1 MPAMLTEDQLHNDFF
16 IGEYEILPARR
27 LIRRGSD
34 EVSPEPKVFDV
45 LLALA
50 RRNGDVVSR
59 DELVEEVWD
68 GRATA
73 DGPINRAVSQLRGH
87 FDDRAT
93 PYHYVAA
100 KQRVGYFL
108 KQPVRFRAASAW
120 RQRKFLLAAAAA
132 LVLAIA
138 VTFVGRDWTPSAS
151 SGAIGVR
158 PFVVATDVAGD
169 EHIALGLKEELVRAL
184 NNVADVTVKNL
195 HVRYDDES
203 VRQISERLDV
213 DIVLSG
219 SMLRRGDSIEI
230 GWAAEL
236 GDDGSTLKSGSVRGS
251 ASKLS
256 DLQQSLVMSVR
267 KGLFPDAQQKL
278 ITEAQSSGAGTDS
291 YYLGLFALE
300 HRGAPANLDKAI
312 EHFQAAIRLDP
323 QLSPA
328 YLGLATAYA
337 LQPVVSDAP
346 IDESNRLAVETIEA
360 GVAVDGTLQ
369 ASAGAIHGFVYH
381 RQKRWQE
388 SETAYVQATNAAV
401 VDANAF
407 NWYSRMLASV
417 GRLDRA
423 LEEALKA
430 LRIDPDS
437 AIINSRVAIAYTWLG
452 DTENAGRFFER
463 AAELGAG
470 GVTHLLANAFYLFRE
485 GQVEEAIELTTSSV
499 QLVGGETYWIV
510 PVFDALTDPA
520 KRSDTLVV
528 VDKAASEGVLSYQ
541 VEVVARTMLGDLDNA
556 LAVAQKLIEP
566 GEVFEMD
573 LLFTPE
579 MLPLRRHPGFLPLMA
594 DLGVT
599 DYWQQEGCTFDG
611 DKVHCD
617 GP

>member
-1 MPAMLTEDQLHNDFF
+1 MLTEEQLNDGFF

-27 LIRRGSD
+27 MIRRGSD
-34 EVSPEPKVFDV
+34 EASPEPKVFDV
-45 LLALA
+45 LMALA
-50 RRNGDVVSR
+50 RRNGDVISR

-93 PYHYVAA
+93 PYKYVAA
-100 KQRVGYFL
+100 KQKVGYFL
-108 KQPVRFRAASAW
+108 KQPVRFRTASAW
-120 RQRKFLLAAAAA
+120 RQRKFLVAATVA

-138 VTFVGRDWTPSAS
+138 VTFVGRDWMPSAS

-158 PFVVATDVAGD
+158 PFVIATDVAGD

-251 ASKLS
+251 ARNLS

-300 HRGAPANLDKAI
+300 HRGDPGNLDKAI

-346 IDESNRLAVETIEA
+346 IDESNRLAIETIEA

-388 SETAYVQATNAAV
+388 SETAYVQATNAPV

-417 GRLDRA
+417 GRLDRS

-430 LRIDPDS
+430 VRIDPDS

-452 DTENAGRFFER
+452 DTDNASRFFQR
-463 AAELGAG
+463 STELGAG
-470 GVTHLLANAFYLFRE
+470 GATHLLANAFYLLRE
-485 GQVEEAIELTTSSV
+485 GQTEEAIKLTTSSARM
-499 QLVGGETYWIV
+499 VGLDTHWIE
-510 PVFDALTDPA
+510 PVFAGFTDPA
-520 KRSDTLVV
+520 KRPAALVE
-528 VDKAASEGVLSYQ
+528 VDKVTSDGALSYQ
-541 VEVVARTMLGDLDNA
+541 IEIVVRTLLGDLDNA
-556 LAVAQKLIEP
+556 LLVAEKLLEP
-566 GEVFEMD
+566 GEAFEMD

-594 DLGVT
+594 DLGIT
-599 DYWQQEGCTFDG
+599 AYWQNEGCTFDG
-611 DKVHCD
+611 DKVRCD
-617 GP
+617 GT